1 MEVNSTE
8 THPSVSVPRS
18 LSETKKNKDLDQVVV
33 DDADADVDEKIFAW
47 KSFDR
52 KWFLMTLITITT
64 QNA

>member
-1 MEVNSTE
+1 L
-8 THPSVSVPRS
+8 SVA
-18 LSETKKNKDLDQVVV
+18 KKNKELDQVVV

-52 KWFLMTLITITT
+52 KLFLMTLITITT